1 LCAFFLFFFE
11 AFNKKMHRVA
21 VLLLLLSVA
30 SCGDVRTVSEMLL
43 MPSSRWPMH
52 AAVMCALLD
61 AVGGGSTA
69 LALGLVG
76 VVLVPLPCLLADP
89 RCGASPTRVAQLAQL
104 ALHVCAAALVVG
116 GLLAALH
123 ADGRAGLLAAATA
136 LAAAYPPLCVVGALY
151 GPRAAYRAGCICQL
165 MLVAVYG
172 AWREGNPTGVKKITT
187 EPGGPR
193 GERRAGRARP
203 RW

>member
-1 LCAFFLFFFE
+1 
-11 AFNKKMHRVA
+11 M
-21 VLLLLLSVA
+21 LLLLLSVA

-69 LALGLVG
+69 IALGLVG

-89 RCGASPTRVAQLAQL
+89 RCGARPTRDAQLAQLAQL

-172 AWREGNPTGVKKITT
+172 AWREGTRTV
-187 EPGGPR
+187 
-193 GERRAGRARP
+193 
-203 RW
+203 